1 VKRLLFAVIA
11 AVVAGPALAGDV
23 SASVGIDQPG
33 FYGQINIGDFP
44 GPAVVYAEP
53 VWIERPRRVVYV
65 EPVYLRVPPGHQK
78 HWGKHCGK
86 YGACG
91 RPVYFV
97 REDWYQTYYVPHYQ
111 HRDYDDRGVSASIGI
126 SQPGFYGQINIGDFP
141 RPAVIYAEP
150 VWIERPRRVVYVEPI
165 YLRVP
170 PGYETHW
177 REHCG
182 KYGACGRPVYFV
194 REDWYQA
201 QYVPHYQHRDHDD
214 RGESHDHDREH
225 GHGKGKG
232 KDKADQN
239 D

>member
-1 VKRLLFAVIA
+1 MKRLLFAVIA

-44 GPAVVYAEP
+44 RPAVVYAEP

-65 EPVYLRVPPGHQK
+65 EPVYLRVPPGHAK

-97 REDWYQTYYVPHYQ
+97 REDWYQTQYVPHYQ
-111 HRDYDDRGVSASIGI
+111 HRDYD
-126 SQPGFYGQINIGDFP
+126 
-141 RPAVIYAEP
+141 E
-150 VWIERPRRVVYVEPI
+150 
-165 YLRVP
+165 
-170 PGYETHW
+170 
-177 REHCG
+177 
-182 KYGACGRPVYFV
+182 
-194 REDWYQA
+194 
-201 QYVPHYQHRDHDD
+201 
-214 RGESHDHDREH
+214 RGESRDHDREH

-232 KDKADQN
+232 KDKQDQ
-239 D
+239 DD